1 VHFIE
6 RLYRCSPGAILSNE
20 LPNSMQAGSARYCAL
35 IFLASAKRSH
45 STADDAIWLER
56 DHAGR
61 RALGVACRFGG
72 MPFALAN

>member
-1 VHFIE
+1 
-6 RLYRCSPGAILSNE
+6 
-20 LPNSMQAGSARYCAL
+20 MQAGSARYCAL